1 MTTSEDYL
9 EFNKKSW
16 DSRVEA
22 HVESDFYDMA
32 SFLDGK
38 SSLNEI
44 ESAFLGDVKEK
55 SILHLQC
62 HFGQDTLSLQRLGAR
77 CVGVDL
83 SEKAIEK
90 ARSLNDKLGLDARFV
105 ACDVFDSPNHLDEK
119 FDVVFTSYG
128 TIGWLP
134 DLDRWA
140 EVIHH
145 FLKPGGKLIFAE
157 FHPVVW
163 MFDDDF
169 QSIKYRYL
177 KSDPIIEEEEGTY
190 ADREASE
197 VEGKTIT
204 WNHGLSEVV
213 TALLKVGLSVESLL
227 EYDYSPYNCFRH
239 TVEFEPG
246 KFRIAQLEDKIP
258 MVYSVVAT
266 KD

>member
-1 MTTSEDYL
+1 MKFENYL
-9 EFNKKSW
+9 QFNQNSW
-16 DSRVEA
+16 DSRVDA
-22 HVESDFYDMA
+22 HLASDFYDLA

-44 ESAFLGDVKEK
+44 ESDLLGDIRTK

-62 HFGQDTLSLQRLGAR
+62 HFGQDTLSLQRLGAH

-83 SEKAIEK
+83 SGKAIDTAK
-90 ARSLNDKLGLDARFV
+90 SLNDQLGLDARFV
-105 ACDVFDSPNHLDEK
+105 ACDVFDSPNHIDEK
-119 FDVVFTSYG
+119 FDMVFTSYG

-134 DLDRWA
+134 DLNPWA

-145 FLKPGGKLIFAE
+145 FLKPGGRLIFVE

-169 QSIKYRYL
+169 QSIKYPYL
-177 KSDPIIEEEEGTY
+177 KSEPIVEEEEGTY
-190 ADREASE
+190 ADREAAG

-204 WNHGLSEVV
+204 WNHGMSESI
-213 TALLKVGLSVESLL
+213 TALLKVGLSVEALQ
-227 EYDYSPYNCFRH
+227 EYDFSPYNCFRH

-246 KFRIAQLEDKIP
+246 KFRIAHLEEKIP
-258 MVYSVVAT
+258 MVYSVVAR
-266 KD
+266 KV